1 MLQTYLKRQQDV
13 KNCTINIEGT
23 KITVEPFGSRNG

>member
-13 KNCTINIEGT
+13 KHCTIYIEGT
-23 KITVEPFGSRNG
+23 KITVEHFGRRNG